1 MPTLL
6 TLSNATSVARTG
18 STDGWPGLPTIPAT
32 SSPYSPG
39 DKSEYV
45 RIKITVGSPLASL
58 PALLTVYITSDVD
71 PNDYSGN
78 VIIDDTV
85 SLGDSSGPLGTNV
98 GSNLP
103 VSIASTVRSYNVP
116 TDGIT
121 LVNLNAGNVYLWLGW
136 KSWLTSA
143 YTVGT
148 WSIGITPSSPVNAHG
163 SKTQTLATAFVVNP
177 TYSPSPPAYGIFN
190 ITGTAQAGG
199 ASDVFNPTVYT
210 GSVSV
215 NNGLGV
221 TASGTVATPP
231 GSPAA
236 RSAGPTTVA
245 TRIIYGQTATVNMS
259 SSTNIVGDAF
269 QYGDINHT
277 LTVAAVAP
285 ANSTLNLTLVQA
297 YAPDTI
303 SPVIVNSP
311 AGNMGRVPSDTV
323 RGLTNGSI

>member
-1 MPTLL
+1 MPTAL

-18 STDGWPGLPTIPAT
+18 STDGWPGLPTIPA
-32 SSPYSPG
+32 SSGPYSPG

-45 RIKITVGSPLASL
+45 RIKIAVPSPLASL
-58 PALLTVYITSDVD
+58 PAMLTVYITSDVD

-85 SLGDSSGPLGTNV
+85 SLGNSSGPLGTNAA
-98 GSNLP
+98 SNLAVP
-103 VSIASTVRSYNVP
+103 IPSTIRSYDVP

-136 KSWLTSA
+136 KSWLTSS
-143 YTVGT
+143 YTLGT
-148 WSIGITPSSPVNAHG
+148 WSIAITPSSPVNAHG
-163 SKTQTLATAFVVNP
+163 SKTQTLATHFVVTP
-177 TYSPSPPAYGIFN
+177 TYTPSPPAYGIFN
-190 ITGTAQAGG
+190 VTGTAQAGG
-199 ASDVFNPTVYT
+199 ASDFLNPTAYT

-215 NNGLGV
+215 DNGLGT

-231 GSPAA
+231 GSPLS

-245 TRIIYGQTATVNMS
+245 TRIIYGQSATVDMA
-259 SSTNIVGDAF
+259 SSTNIIGDAF

-285 ANSTLNLTLVQA
+285 AASTLNLTAVTA
-297 YAPDTI
+297 YAPD
-303 SPVIVNSP
+303 SGSSVLFGYPYRNSLRLP
-311 AGNMGRVPSDTV
+311 PLG
-323 RGLTNGSI
+323 